1 MKKRRTPRLKRTNDP
16 EGMRQRILDVAFQ
29 AFHARGYHSTSTHD
43 VMHAAGV
50 SSGAF
55 HHHFPTKKSL
65 GLAVVRERVAS
76 AIDETWIR
84 PVTGA
89 RTALEGILLV
99 FDRVAA
105 SLDTRGKVM
114 GCPLNNLVL
123 ELSLADPEFGDEL
136 RTVFGNWTSA
146 ISDKFRA
153 DEAGGTVRADS
164 SEDLATFVVAS
175 YSGAMALAK
184 ADQSAAPLKACR
196 QKLAQ
201 LMRS

>member
-1 MKKRRTPRLKRTNDP
+1 MS
-16 EGMRQRILDVAFQ
+16 QRILDVAFQ
-29 AFHARGYHSTSTHD
+29 AFHARGYHATSTHD

-76 AIDETWIR
+76 AIEETWIR
-84 PVTGA
+84 PVAGA

-105 SLDTRGKVM
+105 SLDKRGKVV

-123 ELSLADPEFGDEL
+123 ELSLADPEFRDEL
-136 RTVFGNWTSA
+136 RTVFGKWRSA
-146 ISDKFRA
+146 IADKIHA
-153 DEAGGTVRADS
+153 DEAGGALRAAAG
-164 SEDLATFVVAS
+164 EDLATFVVAS
-175 YSGAMALAK
+175 YSGAMTLAK
-184 ADQSAAPLKACR
+184 ADQSAAPLRACR